1 MLWASTSSGQLWS
14 LVKASSARM
23 KMLQVCLNYLKEKAA
38 GLTGHIV
45 HIQLQLNGPYLH
57 RLSYICWLK
66 RKTGMGNGHAAF
78 KAPAG
83 SVSLQL

>member
-1 MLWASTSSGQLWS
+1 
-14 LVKASSARM
+14 
-23 KMLQVCLNYLKEKAA
+23 MLQVCLNYLKEKAA

-83 SVSLQL
+83 SVSLQLFIYNYFSYNICDQLSWMTSHKV